1 MLLKMGSQASHI
13 SCLEPQKTE
22 SLLYSIIAPKLVPVQ
37 VWLSLLVSLF
47 LICRKE
53 RHFEISLKGRR
64 RNLWSYASG
73 EKYSGVWVRQ
83 LQNIL
88 ITAVIDTEA
97 RLCELMNPKGAP
109 LMWAGLWLSDWCKA
123 MSEADGISE
132 IADFGIGR
140 PSSITFDLS
149 PQTDG
154 LITSRK
160 GFWWDPKKN
169 NKKRAPLLGDGMG
182 FRGSMLPAERQCFN
196 VGGLQTAFCIAG
208 LINRQHT
215 AAKVRQS
222 DCSLHGLNDTVH

>member
-22 SLLYSIIAPKLVPVQ
+22 SLLYSKIAPKPVPAQ

-53 RHFEISLKGRR
+53 RHFEISLKGAR

-83 LQNIL
+83 LRNIL

-109 LMWAGLWLSDWCKA
+109 FDVSGTVTFRLVQGHVWGRRHLRNSWLWHRPAVIHHLWSESADRWTDNLPKRFLMRSK
-123 MSEADGISE
+123 
-132 IADFGIGR
+132 
-140 PSSITFDLS
+140 
-149 PQTDG
+149 
-154 LITSRK
+154 
-160 GFWWDPKKN
+160 KKN
-169 NKKRAPLLGDGMG
+169 KKKRAPWWRNG
-182 FRGSMLPAERQCFN
+182 FSGEHAASWTSVFQCRRPSNGF
-196 VGGLQTAFCIAG
+196 
-208 LINRQHT
+208 
-215 AAKVRQS
+215 
-222 DCSLHGLNDTVH
+222 LHCGVD

>member
-1 MLLKMGSQASHI
+1 MTVAACFIML
-13 SCLEPQKTE
+13 
-22 SLLYSIIAPKLVPVQ
+22 
-37 VWLSLLVSLF
+37 
-47 LICRKE
+47 
-53 RHFEISLKGRR
+53 ISLKGGR

-160 GFWWDPKKN
+160 GFWWDPK
-169 NKKRAPLLGDGMG
+169 NKKIKKTGAFTWWRNG
-182 FRGSMLPAERQCFN
+182 FSGEHAASWTSVFQCRRPSNGF
-196 VGGLQTAFCIAG
+196 
-208 LINRQHT
+208 
-215 AAKVRQS
+215 
-222 DCSLHGLNDTVH
+222 LHCGVD

>member
-1 MLLKMGSQASHI
+1 MGSQASHI
-13 SCLEPQKTE
+13 SCLELQETE
-22 SLLYSIIAPKLVPVQ
+22 SLLYSKIAPKLVPVQ

-47 LICRKE
+47 LISRKE
-53 RHFEISLKGRR
+53 RRFENSPKGGR

-73 EKYSGVWVRQ
+73 EKYSGFWVRQ

-88 ITAVIDTEA
+88 ITTVIDTEA

-132 IADFGIGR
+132 IADFGISQ

-160 GFWWDPKKN
+160 GFWWDPPPKKN
-169 NKKRAPLLGDGMG
+169 RTPLLGDGMG
-182 FRGSMLPAERQCFN
+182 FRGACCRPS
-196 VGGLQTAFCIAG
+196 GGFLYCE
-208 LINRQHT
+208 
-215 AAKVRQS
+215 V
-222 DCSLHGLNDTVH
+222 D

>member
-22 SLLYSIIAPKLVPVQ
+22 SLLYSEIAPELVPVQ
-37 VWLSLLVSLF
+37 VWLTLLVSLF

-53 RHFEISLKGRR
+53 RRFENSPKGGR

-73 EKYSGVWVRQ
+73 EKYSGLWVRQ

-97 RLCELMNPKGAP
+97 RLCDLMNPKGAP

-123 MSEADGISE
+123 MSVADGISE
-132 IADFGIGR
+132 IADFGISR

-154 LITSRK
+154 LITSQK
-160 GFWWDPKKN
+160 GFWWEKKLDAFTWWRN
-169 NKKRAPLLGDGMG
+169 G
-182 FRGSMLPAERQCFN
+182 FSRE
-196 VGGLQTAFCIAG
+196 
-208 LINRQHT
+208 H
-215 AAKVRQS
+215 AASWTSVFQYRRPS
-222 DCSLHGLNDTVH
+222 DSFLHCEVD